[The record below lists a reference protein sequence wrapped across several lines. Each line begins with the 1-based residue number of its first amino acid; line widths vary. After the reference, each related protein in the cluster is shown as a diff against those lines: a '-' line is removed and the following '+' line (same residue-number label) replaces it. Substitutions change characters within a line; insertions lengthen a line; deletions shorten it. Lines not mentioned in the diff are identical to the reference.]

1 MMIRPNSSLIF
12 LLIPISFLSYGQG
25 EAHKIAIGLNYG
37 FGNRINNK
45 NYTYNNNYTKLDFYY
60 SLKKGRKFD
69 YQLMIEPQLN
79 FAKHQLLNLYFV
91 TPDEVNYQE
100 KRDRFT
106 KLKDIKE
113 YILGIGFLVRKPITS
128 TFSIYTLVSIGPM
141 ITDTETERL
150 SKGFAFADVFSVG
163 IFKKIKRF
171 GFDLRTSLRHTSNAG
186 LQNLNSGINTLNFET
201 GLSYQ
206 LN

>member
-1 MMIRPNSSLIF
+1 MRLKNLII
-12 LLIPISFLSYGQG
+12 LLIPISFSGYAQ
-25 EAHKIAIGLNYG
+25 EHRIDIGLNYG

-45 NYTYNNNYTKLDFYY
+45 NYTFNNNYAKLELYY
-60 SLKKGRKFD
+60 SIKKGRKLD
-69 YQLMIEPQLN
+69 YQILIEPELN

-91 TPDEVNYQE
+91 TPDEINYQE

-106 KLKDIKE
+106 KLKHIKE
-113 YILGIGFLVRKPITS
+113 YILGMGVLIRKPISPIFS
-128 TFSIYTLVSIGPM
+128 TYIIASIGPM

-150 SKGFAFADVFSVG
+150 SKGFAFADVFSIGVS
-163 IFKKIKRF
+163 IKIQRLS
-171 GFDLRTSLRHTSNAG
+171 FDLRSSVRHTSNAG

-201 GLSYQ
+201 GINYQ